1 MSFFWKGESWRQK
14 GTEGRYW
21 GDTEKVAIHK
31 RRTGVSQLSEGQP
44 SLLRSWFWTSGLQNC
59 RTINGGWLSH
69 LHFVTAVPANEDSW
83 HHLRQLGLSE
93 PSFTAITRWI
103 AIVPVATGLRWKEF
117 SVCGA
122 GHGTQG
128 VLNKYQL
135 GVSLHF
141 GSGRMENQIAFKQ
154 WWAPT

>member
-14 GTEGRYW
+14 GTEGRHW

-31 RRTGVSQLSEGQP
+31 RRTGGSQLSGQP
-44 SLLRSWFWTSGLQNC
+44 RLLRSWFWTSGLQNC
-59 RTINGGWLSH
+59 RTINIGCLTH

-83 HHLRQLGLSE
+83 HHLRQLSLSE
-93 PSFTAITRWI
+93 PSFTVITRWI
-103 AIVPVATGLRWKEF
+103 ATVPVATGLRWKEF

-122 GHGTQG
+122 GHSTQG

-135 GVSLHF
+135 GVSLPF
-141 GSGRMENQIAFKQ
+141 WSGRTENQIFFKQ
-154 WWAPT
+154 RCAPT